1 MKLKIVLENSS
12 GPLDETKPFTVL
24 DETDAA
30 EEIRT
35 QLDLVDWALAA
46 GDVIRIVEVEPS

>member
-1 MKLKIVLENSS
+1 MTKLKVVLENSA
-12 GPLDETKPFTVL
+12 GPLAETKPFTVL

-35 QLDLVDWALAA
+35 QLDIADWALAA
-46 GDVIRIVEVEPS
+46 GDVIRIVEVV